1 MFLIKNYSSIKEIQ
15 DTLEEEIAKTR
26 SNLGEYLR
34 SLDEIRSYAEKSKK
48 IREIVMKMA
57 NKKNGLN
64 GSNEN
69 LGELEVGGLKIV
81 LEANAFHQLT
91 AIESAVRN
99 HQERL
104 LVLQKANEGLKS
116 LSQIGDTDGLNF
128 MVLEN
133 NGVPERILLKTA

>member
-34 SLDEIRSYAEKSKK
+34 SLDEIRTFAEKSKK

-57 NKKNGLN
+57 NKKNGPN

-69 LGELEVGGLKIV
+69 MGEIEVGGLKIV
-81 LEANAFHQLT
+81 LDANAMHQLT

-99 HQERL
+99 LQERL

-133 NGVPERILLKTA
+133 SGVPERILLKTI